1 MFEILVATSIAAV
14 TELCKRIALKDYYG
28 ATIIVVASVIGG
40 VGSWAVPEAGYT
52 VVQGVIAGLGVVGI
66 HQIARQ
72 VG

>member
-1 MFEILVATSIAAV
+1 MFEILVATAIAGV
-14 TELCKRIALKDYYG
+14 TELLKRIQAKDYYG
-28 ATIIVVASVIGG
+28 VVVILVAAVVGG
-40 VGSWAVPEAGYT
+40 LGAVLVPETGYT